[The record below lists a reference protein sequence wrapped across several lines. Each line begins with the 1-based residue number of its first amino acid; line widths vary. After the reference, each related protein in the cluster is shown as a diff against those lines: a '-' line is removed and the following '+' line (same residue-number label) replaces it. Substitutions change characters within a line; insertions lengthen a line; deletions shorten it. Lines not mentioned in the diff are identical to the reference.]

1 MKLLNFFKKRP
12 AVCVLAVVVV
22 LLFVFLP
29 DRPSGDS
36 PESPGDV
43 SPADTASE
51 AFSSAAEVPEEPAVN
66 AYFESDDLVNDF
78 FEKYNAASAAPIDA
92 SEIEKGNIVTKALVY
107 TDLFSMEVINSTRGF
122 LSVSISADPE
132 NEDTAL
138 KNVFFGCLKA
148 MDESLGDEDIS
159 DAWEAIHESGYMVEG
174 HDLDGITISYIPYA
188 ELSRGH
194 SELRVDF
201 TFPVG

>member
-1 MKLLNFFKKRP
+1 MKILSIIKKHP
-12 AVCVLAVVVV
+12 KISVALFLVV
-22 LLFVFLP
+22 LLLIVPFP
-29 DRPSGDS
+29 RGSSDA

-43 SPADTASE
+43 PPAETASE
-51 AFSSAAEVPEEPAVN
+51 AFSSAAEAPEEPAVN

-78 FEKYNAASAAPIDA
+78 FEKYNAASAAPVDA

-159 DAWEAIHESGYMVEG
+159 GAWEAIHESGYMVEG
-174 HDLDGITISYIPYA
+174 LDLDGITISYIPYA
-188 ELSRGH
+188 ELSMGH